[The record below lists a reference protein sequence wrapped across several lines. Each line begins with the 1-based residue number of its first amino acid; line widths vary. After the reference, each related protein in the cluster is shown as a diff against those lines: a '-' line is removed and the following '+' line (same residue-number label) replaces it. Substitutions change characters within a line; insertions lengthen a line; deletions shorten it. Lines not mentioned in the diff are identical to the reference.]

1 MNYKIFDLFSWVD
14 ATASTARADAT
25 AQRATALFD
34 APERWIYII
43 NVIAITR
50 LPARTIV
57 KLSRVCAAW
66 HSILKRAARKIH
78 RLWYNAAYLLNT
90 ALYLRRL
97 PAPPARDLTIHVQIP
112 LAGTYPLLRTY
123 EVGCWIH
130 RALDT
135 HGIDF
140 ARHTIQLTRVS
151 LIVANPLYGV
161 TLHLMVIDSA
171 CVGTFSMVINKMPH
185 IVRAVECANTSVS
198 ASACADTSTTALADV
213 TALPYQ
219 RVRRGGQTLYVLH
232 PRFTTAFTKC
242 ILTAPE
248 TQVHLCLTHNS
259 DIAEMQVQH
268 VTVQLMICAAAPARR
283 MQTPHQR
290 AS

>member
-1 MNYKIFDLFSWVD
+1 MNYKIFDLFSWID
-14 ATASTARADAT
+14 TAASTTRADAT
-25 AQRATALFD
+25 ALVG

-43 NVIAITR
+43 NVIAIAR

-171 CVGTFSMVINKMPH
+171 CVGAFSMVINKTPH
-185 IVRAVECANTSVS
+185 IVRAVECASTNKY
-198 ASACADTSTTALADV
+198 APACDN
-213 TALPYQ
+213 ALPYQ